1 LQNSKVVAS
10 MKPSVLIEDF
20 NGDWQ
25 KEWFSYNV
33 QKWGIKTHKLYHP
46 AWKAPENSYL
56 YLEVKAEEANKLIIG
71 LDGYFAEVSL
81 TGKNKWQGIKLQPQ
95 DFYDFAMKSRKDWKD
110 IKELRLDDAETLR
123 PPKGSELK
131 VRKIGG
137 RWTGNPPE
145 FRFLRWL

>member
-1 LQNSKVVAS
+1 MLEDKDRIFKNLYNDFKTDINSAVN
-10 MKPSVLIEDF
+10 
-20 NGDWQ
+20 NG
-25 KEWFSYNV
+25 
-33 QKWGIKTHKLYHP
+33 
-46 AWKAPENSYL
+46 
-56 YLEVKAEEANKLIIG
+56 
-71 LDGYFAEVSL
+71 
-81 TGKNKWQGIKLQPQ
+81 
-95 DFYDFAMKSRKDWKD
+95 DWKD